1 MSVKKNVFYAA
12 YQGIDGAYSQEAIFC
27 YFEKKVTTCGC
38 ETFDNVIEKV
48 ELGEAK
54 FGFLPAENSVAG
66 TIVQTF
72 DLLLDSNLSI
82 VGEFYLP
89 VHHNLMVSPENEFCF
104 QANMNREHW

>member
-1 MSVKKNVFYAA
+1 MSDKNKVFHAA

-27 YFEKKVTTCGC
+27 YFEKKGTTFGC
-38 ETFDNVIEKV
+38 ETFDEVIEKV
-48 ELGEAK
+48 ELGDAIY
-54 FGFLPAENSVAG
+54 GFMPAENSVAG

-89 VHHNLMVSPENEFCF
+89 VHHNLMILSFVLEDLKLVNE
-104 QANMNREHW
+104 WIYL